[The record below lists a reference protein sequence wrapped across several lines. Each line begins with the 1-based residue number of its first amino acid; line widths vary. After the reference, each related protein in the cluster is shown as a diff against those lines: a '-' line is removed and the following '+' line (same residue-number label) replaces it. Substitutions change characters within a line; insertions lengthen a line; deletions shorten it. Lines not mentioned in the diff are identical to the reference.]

1 MKKNGIPYLL
11 MALLF
16 SFSLVACDNKEA
28 PKKEIPSQNV
38 EEEKN
43 AKTAKNSKKEKSEEK
58 NKEKI
63 KEKKKEASE
72 GTKDGTYEGA
82 FMGMNDD
89 VKVEVSLANGKI
101 EKIEVVDH
109 SETPGIGGELKDI
122 DGNIKEV
129 GLKIPVVDIPKEIV
143 EKQSLKIDNITGA
156 TASSVAV
163 KKAVEK
169 ALEEAGANL
178 DDFNEEIVVDQDFED
193 VESDVVVL
201 GGGGAGL
208 AAAIEL
214 AENGKTVTIV
224 EKNGAIGGD
233 TLVCGAIYNNP
244 DE

>member
-1 MKKNGIPYLL
+1 MKKNRIPYLL

-28 PKKEIPSQNV
+28 PKEENPSQNV

-43 AKTAKNSKKEKSEEK
+43 AETAQNSEEEKSEDKEEEK
-58 NKEKI
+58 E
-63 KEKKKEASE
+63 EKKEAS
-72 GTKDGTYEGA
+72 DGTYEGA

-143 EKQSLKIDNITGA
+143 EKQSLKIDNIIGA
-156 TASSVAV
+156 TASSLAV

-169 ALEEAGANL
+169 ALEEADANI

-193 VESDVVVL
+193 VESDVVVV

-224 EKNGAIGGD
+224 EKNGAIG
-233 TLVCGAIYNNP
+233 
-244 DE
+244 